1 MYPPPYNKH
10 LEISIFKVIAAEF
23 HLQLLT
29 LKAGVKLNILIQV
42 NQIKRRCMY
51 TSDLAYRKLLAKP
64 ETVLREIVKL
74 PNINLQ

>member
-1 MYPPPYNKH
+1 
-10 LEISIFKVIAAEF
+10 
-23 HLQLLT
+23 
-29 LKAGVKLNILIQV
+29 
-42 NQIKRRCMY
+42 MY

>member
-1 MYPPPYNKH
+1 MIIWKPGFIYLSPHNK
-10 LEISIFKVIAAEF
+10 LR
-23 HLQLLT
+23 LQLYT
-29 LKAGVKLNILIQV
+29 YIKSRTVKLNILIKV

-64 ETVLREIVKL
+64 KTVLREIVKL